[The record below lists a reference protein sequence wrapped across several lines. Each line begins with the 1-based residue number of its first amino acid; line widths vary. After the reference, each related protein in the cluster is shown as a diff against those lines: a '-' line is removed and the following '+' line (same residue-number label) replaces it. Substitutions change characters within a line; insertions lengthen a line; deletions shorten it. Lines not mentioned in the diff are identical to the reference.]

1 MWSREKY
8 TLPRLLLDPR
18 LIGIGAVAGV
28 ACTALLLGFI
38 TRPNAQT
45 VTEAAVTETAS
56 AAAPADGAAVTSD
69 QVPCEHQHWPYID
82 RRCLSDAGAKHMRR
96 NVRLVTTDRLTTMP
110 DLRGPAS
117 ADHEKVAEMDSEST
131 QAATYRP
138 TATAPVR
145 VAQPDG
151 AAAEA
156 AATLGTS
163 KASRETP
170 ARKPASVT
178 RRDAGG
184 GRRSIHTYSPD

>member
-1 MWSREKY
+1 
-8 TLPRLLLDPR
+8 
-18 LIGIGAVAGV
+18 
-28 ACTALLLGFI
+28 
-38 TRPNAQT
+38 
-45 VTEAAVTETAS
+45 
-56 AAAPADGAAVTSD
+56 
-69 QVPCEHQHWPYID
+69 
-82 RRCLSDAGAKHMRR
+82 MRR